1 MKFMKSLRTAFLQD
15 TSTLM
20 AASGSKQC
28 KPMKTYTESLSC
40 RKKKLDT
47 EATTRGV
54 LSKKVFLK
62 ISQNSQE
69 NTCARL
75 SFLIK
80 LQVLGLRPAALL
92 KKKLWYRRF
101 PVNLAKFLRTTFL
114 QNTVGR
120 LLPDIPERYF

>member
-20 AASGSKQC
+20 AASGSKQR

-69 NTCARL
+69 NSCARL

>member
-20 AASGSKQC
+20 AASGSKQF

-47 EATTRGV
+47 EVTTRGV

-80 LQVLGLRPAALL
+80 L
-92 KKKLWYRRF
+92 
-101 PVNLAKFLRTTFL
+101 
-114 QNTVGR
+114 
-120 LLPDIPERYF
+120 

>member
-80 LQVLGLRPAALL
+80 LQVLGLRPAALF